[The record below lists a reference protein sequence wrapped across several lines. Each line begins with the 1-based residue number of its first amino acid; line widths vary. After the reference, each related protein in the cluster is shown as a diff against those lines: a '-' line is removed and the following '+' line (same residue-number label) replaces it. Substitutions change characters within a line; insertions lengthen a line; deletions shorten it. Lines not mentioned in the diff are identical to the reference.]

1 MELSKMTVKE
11 IEEVLRYWENTIDG
25 TKWSEEDRS
34 DVIELVTSM
43 DWTLQQW
50 KDHLIKVP
58 DDVCGRYR
66 KIMKMLA
73 DKKLITQEAYEYEMM
88 VMNQFSPATLT
99 RRGREFATWFR
110 EVEARGF
117 A

>member
-25 TKWSEEDRS
+25 CKWNDEDRQLTI
-34 DVIELVTSM
+34 DAVTESKM
-43 DWTLQQW
+43 TLQEW
-50 KDHLIKVP
+50 KDYLIKVP
-58 DDVCGRYR
+58 DDVSVRYR
-66 KIMKMLA
+66 KIMKMIA
-73 DKKLITQEAYEYEMM
+73 DKKLITQEAYEYEMK
-88 VMNQFSPATLT
+88 VMNQFSPAMLT
-99 RRGREFATWFR
+99 RRGQSFAKWFR